1 MPSRGTGRGN
11 DGPGPFSRYNPP
23 MNRTPPMND
32 AANAVPAPAAPG
44 TPDLAQLPAIHATL
58 LDWYA
63 AEGRDLPWR
72 RTRDPYAILVS
83 ELMLQQTQVDRVIP
97 KWEAWLEAFP
107 TVQTLAAAPTGEVI
121 RLWAGL
127 GYNRRA
133 VNLQRLA
140 QAVVAQHDGRV
151 PDDVAELR
159 ALPGI
164 GPYTAG
170 AVAAFAH
177 NRPVA
182 MVDVNIRRLLH
193 RLFVGAEVPDFR
205 ITEAETWSLARVAVP
220 PGRSADWHQALMD
233 MGATICRPRP
243 LCDRCP
249 VQAWCRAAPEFAAL
263 PPDAPRPTK
272 SQGKWE
278 GSNRQYRGRVLRAL
292 AALPAGEAMSL
303 AALGPAIR
311 PDFDADAHAG
321 WLRTLAAALARDGL
335 VWLVESGDEAAVR
348 LP

>member
-1 MPSRGTGRGN
+1 
-11 DGPGPFSRYNPP
+11 
-23 MNRTPPMND
+23 MNETNEM
-32 AANAVPAPAAPG
+32 AIPATTAAP
-44 TPDLAQLPAIHATL
+44 DLSHLPTIRHTL

-63 AEGRDLPWR
+63 TEARDLPWR

-97 KWEAWLEAFP
+97 KWEAWLAAFP
-107 TVQTLAAAPTGEVI
+107 TVQTLAEAPTGEVI

-133 VNLQRLA
+133 VNLQKAA
-140 QAVVAQHDGRV
+140 QMLVAQGGGRV

-193 RLFVGAEVPDFR
+193 RLFVGAEVPNFR
-205 ITEAETWSLARVAVP
+205 ITEAETWSLARAAVP
-220 PGRSADWHQALMD
+220 PGRSADWHQSLMD
-233 MGATICRPRP
+233 VGATICRPRP

-249 VQAWCRAAPEFAAL
+249 VRAWCRAAPEFAAL
-263 PPDAPRPTK
+263 PPDAPRPTR

-278 GSNRQYRGRVLRAL
+278 GSNRQYRGRVLRVL
-292 AALPAGEAMSL
+292 AALPTGEGMPL
-303 AALGPAIR
+303 AALGPVVR
-311 PDFDADAHAG
+311 PDYTATGHAD
-321 WLRTLAAALARDGL
+321 WLRTIVAALARDGL
-335 VWLVESGDEAAVR
+335 VAVTGEGDGATVR

>member
-1 MPSRGTGRGN
+1 MRW
-11 DGPGPFSRYNPP
+11 YNPR
-23 MNRTPPMND
+23 MD
-32 AANAVPAPAAPG
+32 AATPDPAP
-44 TPDLAQLPAIHATL
+44 TPDLAHLSDIQRTL

-63 AEGRDLPWR
+63 RVGRDLPWR

-97 KWEAWLEAFP
+97 KWEAWLALFP
-107 TVQTLAAAPTGEVI
+107 TIEALAAAPAGDVI
-121 RLWAGL
+121 RAWSGL

-133 VNLQRLA
+133 INLQRLA
-140 QAVVAQHDGRV
+140 HAVVAGHGGKV

-193 RLFVGAEVPDFR
+193 RLFVGAETPDYR
-205 ITEAETWSLARVAVP
+205 IAEAAIWSLARAAVP
-220 PGRSADWHQALMD
+220 HGRSADWHQALMD
-233 MGATICRPRP
+233 LGATICRPRP

-249 VQAWCRAAPEFAAL
+249 VRAWCRAAPEWAIL
-263 PPDAPRPTK
+263 PPDAPRPTR

-278 GSNRQYRGRVLRAL
+278 GSNRQYRGRILRALGALPHGDALPLPLLGARIRDGYTDRDAPWLHALVRAL
-292 AALPAGEAMSL
+292 AA
-303 AALGPAIR
+303 
-311 PDFDADAHAG
+311 
-321 WLRTLAAALARDGL
+321 DGL
-335 VWLVESGDEAAVR
+335 VFIGETDGETAVR
-348 LP
+348 LPT